1 MTRAKILDPTI
12 SGVNNEER
20 EAKLEE
26 KKAKILW
33 LNGQKEL
40 SEVRKKKPHH
50 AAHEVEQWQL
60 GTWKIN
66 KMKETERKKLEMDRY
81 SH

>member
-1 MTRAKILDPTI
+1 MKK
-12 SGVNNEER
+12 E
-20 EAKLEE
+20 KLNWKK

-40 SEVRKKKPHH
+40 SEIRKRKPRH

-60 GTWKIN
+60 ST
-66 KMKETERKKLEMDRY
+66 
-81 SH
+81 